1 MSLAQSRRQPLVGH
15 FDSSHKRS
23 GLSGLENPNRMGAPC
38 RGFLYR
44 IQKYFR
50 NPRLATIAR
59 LCGQL
64 MHTSMVHSREP
75 VACVSGL
82 SVTYQSEGGQMVQ
95 ALDDASLTVGRGKRL
110 GILGESGSGK
120 STLAAAV
127 MRLLPR
133 HACVEN
139 GSVQFRGQDIS
150 GLPESELQRIRGA
163 EIALISQDPA
173 QALNPV
179 ITVGD
184 QIAEVLRA
192 HRKMTRRERRSR
204 VEELLGE
211 VGFDRP
217 TEIYG
222 AYPHELSG
230 GQRQRIVIAQAVA
243 CRPLLVIADEP
254 TSKLDASLQAEVLSL
269 LQGLSERH
277 EIAFV
282 LISHDPVVL
291 AGFADRIAVIYA
303 GRVVEEGSTEEIF
316 LSPLHPYTQ
325 ALIRLAGRHLFSVSE
340 RTRLRAIESEPPD
353 MASVATGCPF
363 ASRCPERMQVCDEG
377 YPRET
382 TSQSSHRVSCFKY
395 E

>member
-1 MSLAQSRRQPLVGH
+1 
-15 FDSSHKRS
+15 
-23 GLSGLENPNRMGAPC
+23 
-38 RGFLYR
+38 
-44 IQKYFR
+44 
-50 NPRLATIAR
+50 
-59 LCGQL
+59 
-64 MHTSMVHSREP
+64 
-75 VACVSGL
+75 
-82 SVTYQSEGGQMVQ
+82 MVQ